1 MDMIKNVGCNAEKNQ
16 NVKNHI
22 FLNYLSVKLNRAM
35 KFGVLV
41 IWDVTVTLGPF
52 LKWYISIKE
61 HKDKK
66 VTFCDI
72 TILNSQTVSHL
83 ML

>member
-35 KFGVLV
+35 KFGVRV
-41 IWDVTVTLGPF
+41 I
-52 LKWYISIKE
+52 
-61 HKDKK
+61 
-66 VTFCDI
+66 
-72 TILNSQTVSHL
+72 
-83 ML
+83 